1 MALATIA
8 TQVASG
14 ALPRRRRRRAP
25 ATTTRFTPLLPT
37 PPPPPATLDSVLSDL
52 ESYPHLLTPSLLR
65 PLLAALPLHPS
76 PRRRLAAL
84 RGLLPESLLRRNPD
98 LALRLLHLHASLGL
112 LAYAHHIFD
121 HLLPARARRERA
133 FPWNCLVAGYAHLGR
148 HDDALA
154 LYLQMDEEG
163 APRDGFTFA
172 SALRACAGLRSAA
185 LGRAVHRDAV
195 RAGFASG
202 DDVDVC
208 DALVDMYAQCGHLEM
223 ARRVF
228 DAMPGVRDTVSWNIM
243 LAGCLRHG
251 LSTHAMDFCR
261 KMLKE
266 GHMPGSSA
274 VSMMLSLLSDDKQ
287 GLAVHAWVIRH
298 ALEQQS
304 SVANALIEMYSRKNE
319 LGYALWVFKSM
330 AVKDL
335 VSWNAII
342 SALRQDFGILVM
354 FRRMVDSG
362 VQPDETTFAVVL
374 SGCENLGLVE
384 DGTRLFSEMESKFII
399 QPTLEHYVS
408 VVNMLGKAGM
418 VNEAYEFMS
427 KRTHLSSEPRVLMA
441 LLHACSVHGNVRI
454 GEIAAKKLF
463 DLEPDNVRNFATL
476 MEMYKNTGRL
486 EEVERMMRDKGMCFL
501 PIPKDEQ
508 RCLYMWM
515 LDEKCKMRS
524 CDAMERRRMDDDKA
538 LLKEI
543 IRAESLPRM

>member
-25 ATTTRFTPLLPT
+25 ATTTHFTPLLPT
-37 PPPPPATLDSVLSDL
+37 PPPPPATLDRVLSDL
-52 ESYPHLLTPSLLR
+52 ESYPHLLTPPLLR

-121 HLLPARARRERA
+121 HLLPARTRRDRA

-148 HDDALA
+148 HEDALA

-172 SALRACAGLRSAA
+172 SALRACAGVRSAA
-185 LGRAVHRDAV
+185 LGRAVHRDAL

-202 DDVDVC
+202 DVVTVC
-208 DALVDMYAQCGHLEM
+208 DALVDMYAQCGDLEM

-243 LAGCLRHG
+243 LARCLRHG
-251 LSTHAMDFCR
+251 LSTHAIEFWR
-261 KMLKE
+261 RMLKE
-266 GHMPGSSA
+266 GHMPDSFSL
-274 VSMMLSLLSDDKQ
+274 SMLLSLLSDDNGGKQ
-287 GLAVHAWVIRH
+287 GLAVHAWVIRDD
-298 ALEQQS
+298 LEQDL
-304 SVANALIEMYSRKNE
+304 SVANALIEMYSGKNE
-319 LGYALWVFKSM
+319 LGHALWVFESM
-330 AVKDL
+330 TVKDL
-335 VSWNAII
+335 VSWNTII
-342 SALRQDFGILVM
+342 SAHRQDFGILTM

-362 VQPDETTFAVVL
+362 AQPDETTFAVVL
-374 SGCENLGLVE
+374 SACENLGLVE
-384 DGTRLFSEMESKFII
+384 DGTRLFSEMESKYII
-399 QPTLEHYVS
+399 QPTLEHYAS

-427 KRTHLSSEPRVLMA
+427 KRTHLSSEPRIFMA
-441 LLHACSVHGNVRI
+441 LLHASSVHGNIRI

-463 DLEPDNVRNFATL
+463 DLEPDNVHNFATL
-476 MEMYKNTGRL
+476 RKMYKNTGRL
-486 EEVERMMRDKGMCFL
+486 EEVEKVERMMRDKM
-501 PIPKDEQ
+501 
-508 RCLYMWM
+508 
-515 LDEKCKMRS
+515 S
-524 CDAMERRRMDDDKA
+524 N
-538 LLKEI
+538 
-543 IRAESLPRM
+543 

>member
-37 PPPPPATLDSVLSDL
+37 PPPPPATLDRVLSDL
-52 ESYPHLLTPSLLR
+52 ESYPHLLTPSLLC

-121 HLLPARARRERA
+121 HLLPARTRRGRA

-163 APRDGFTFA
+163 APRDVFTFA

-195 RAGFASG
+195 RAGLASG
-202 DDVDVC
+202 GDVAVC
-208 DALVDMYAQCGHLEM
+208 DALVDMYAQCGDLDM

-228 DAMPGVRDTVSWNIM
+228 EAMPGVRDTVSWNIM

-251 LSTHAMDFCR
+251 LPTHAIEFWR
-261 KMLKE
+261 RMLGE
-266 GHMPGSSA
+266 GHMPDSFA
-274 VSMMLSLLSDDKQ
+274 LSMLLLSLLSGDKQ

-298 ALEQQS
+298 TLEQDL

-319 LGYALWVFKSM
+319 LGHALCVFESM
-330 AVKDL
+330 TVKDL

-342 SALRQDFGILVM
+342 SAHRQDFGVLTM

-362 VQPDETTFAVVL
+362 VQPDETTFTVVL
-374 SGCENLGLVE
+374 SACENLGFVE
-384 DGTRLFSEMESKFII
+384 DGTRLFSEMESKYITR
-399 QPTLEHYVS
+399 PTLEHYTS

-418 VNEAYEFMS
+418 VNEAYEFML

-463 DLEPDNVRNFATL
+463 DLEPDNVHNFDTL
-476 MEMYKNTGRL
+476 LKMYKNTGRL
-486 EEVERMMRDKGMCFL
+486 EEVERMMRDKGM
-501 PIPKDEQ
+501 
-508 RCLYMWM
+508 
-515 LDEKCKMRS
+515 
-524 CDAMERRRMDDDKA
+524 
-538 LLKEI
+538 
-543 IRAESLPRM
+543 